1 MVECIV
7 AAGDARRPA
16 GAAGHGPCP
25 DPASRPTEARS
36 PSPGHWGPIA
46 KLVPVKG
53 MEQRRWNDWLAAYGF
68 ALHVAVVGAV
78 FFGCVSQPSS
88 GAWLRVSNKSLCR

>member
-1 MVECIV
+1 
-7 AAGDARRPA
+7 
-16 GAAGHGPCP
+16 
-25 DPASRPTEARS
+25 
-36 PSPGHWGPIA
+36 
-46 KLVPVKG
+46 